1 MSRADRPI
9 APRPERRAVLAAG
22 LGAACAVTLGA
33 CGIRFGDRAPRPPAV
48 PARTPI
54 PGEAFLLALVHSSAQ
69 LSRQAAAVGGARTGV
84 PAQLASLHAQQV
96 SVLEAE
102 LLRLGVPQSL
112 ITSARSTGPTPS
124 GSTTATAKP
133 VSPGGAVSTSPADLA
148 AAEAADAT
156 STAFPLLARVDAP
169 ARPLAAALTAQR
181 WAAANLLGTPRPLT
195 APAWKAAALA
205 SSFLDSTRAAIYGL
219 QVVAAQSSPGA
230 QATLARVTLA
240 GLQARAQLQEGLAG
254 ASAGPS
260 PLGYPLP
267 FPVTTPAAAQ
277 LLAVHVLTELR
288 ATNARDLGAAADAA
302 GPLESAVGWLADT
315 EVLAARWGVRL
326 SAFPGLK

>member
-22 LGAACAVTLGA
+22 LGAACALTLAA
-33 CGIRFGDRAPRPPAV
+33 CGIQFGDSAPRPPAV
-48 PARTPI
+48 PARTPV

-69 LSRQAAAVGGARTGV
+69 LSRQAAALGGARTGV
-84 PAQLASLHAQQV
+84 PAQLATLHAQQV

-102 LLRLGVPQSL
+102 LLRLGVPQTL
-112 ITSARSTGPTPS
+112 ITSARSTAPTPAR
-124 GSTTATAKP
+124 STTATTKP
-133 VSPGGAVSTSPADLA
+133 VSPGAASTSPADLA

-156 STAFPLLARVDAP
+156 STAFPLLARVAAP

-181 WAAANLLGTPRPLT
+181 WAAANLLGTRRPLT
-195 APAWKAAALA
+195 VPTWKAAALA

-230 QATLARVTLA
+230 QATLARLTLA
-240 GLQARAQLQEGLAG
+240 SLQARAQLQEGLAG

-267 FPVTTPAAAQ
+267 FPVTTPAAAR

-315 EVLAARWGVRL
+315 EVLASRWGVRL